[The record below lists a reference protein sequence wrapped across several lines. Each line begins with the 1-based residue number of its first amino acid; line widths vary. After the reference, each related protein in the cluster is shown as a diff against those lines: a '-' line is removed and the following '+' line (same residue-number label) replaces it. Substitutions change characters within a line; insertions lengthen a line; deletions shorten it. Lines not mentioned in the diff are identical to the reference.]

1 MFSALVKI
9 RAAIEIYKE
18 VAVEK
23 LYGLDLNMFGF
34 KS

>member
-18 VAVEK
+18 VTVEK
-23 LYGLDLNMFGF
+23 LYGLDLNIFGV